1 MDHCECI
8 LVALFRGGAVLDIVF
23 VNCKKC
29 TVKRLQCAFGISEV
43 AVDSVYAYK
52 HLIGIRLLQ
61 FAALCTVYDDNNDTK

>member
-1 MDHCECI
+1 
-8 LVALFRGGAVLDIVF
+8 VF

-29 TVKRLQCAFGISEV
+29 TVKQLQCAFGISKV

-61 FAALCTVYDDNNDTK
+61 FAALGSVYDDNNDTK

>member
-1 MDHCECI
+1 MDHCGCI
-8 LVALFRGGAVLDIVF
+8 WRALLRGRPVLDIVF
-23 VNCKKC
+23 VNCKNSA
-29 TVKRLQCAFGISEV
+29 VKRLQCTFGISKV